1 MTEGLHAAKAA
12 SCCVSQ
18 RPPQLQPWLPT
29 TGRKS
34 LASQV
39 GLGRFVPL
47 AAVALLAGVVQPS
60 GGVFR
65 LARRKEPLRASCFG
79 VYLISSRSA

>member
-1 MTEGLHAAKAA
+1 MQLNLPRACKNRSGVKRMTEGLHAAKAA

-39 GLGRFVPL
+39 GLCLLRLLRCLQELYSHLEAFSDWH
-47 AAVALLAGVVQPS
+47 AA
-60 GGVFR
+60 R
-65 LARRKEPLRASCFG
+65 
-79 VYLISSRSA
+79 SR